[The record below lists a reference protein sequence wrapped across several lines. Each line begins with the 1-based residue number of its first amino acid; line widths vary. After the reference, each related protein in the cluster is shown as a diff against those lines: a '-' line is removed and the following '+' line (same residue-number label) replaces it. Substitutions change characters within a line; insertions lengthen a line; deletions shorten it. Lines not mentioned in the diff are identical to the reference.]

1 MLKVHTTDGLTTRID
16 LDDPVQAKEWL
27 SRLRQKEFQ
36 QCITALTIVD
46 KGVQYSMVR
55 PKGFSRVFFFAE
67 LVEADP
73 ELKIKGG
80 ERITAQM
87 DETKISV
94 MVHHSQ
100 RAARVSAIKTG
111 KIRFNPLT

>member
-1 MLKVHTTDGLTTRID
+1 MLKVHTVDGLTTRID
-16 LDDPVQAKEWL
+16 LDNPEQAKEWL
-27 SRLRQKEFQ
+27 SKLKQHEFQ
-36 QCITALTIVD
+36 EQITALTVFD
-46 KGVQYSMVR
+46 KGVQYSLTR
-55 PKGFSRVFFFAE
+55 PKGFNRVFFFAE
-67 LVEADP
+67 VVQADP

-87 DETKISV
+87 DDTKIAI
-94 MVHHSQ
+94 MVHQSQ